1 MGFEPNLR
9 SYGILLGFYHI
20 IYGFEDKLTQKLT
33 FVNLI
38 MKAKKSFGQHFLID
52 EGLAMN
58 IAGSLSK
65 DIGIDQVLEVG
76 PGRGML
82 TQYLIERGLDLKVVE
97 LDRDMIPILN
107 KKFPKLEIIQ
117 EDFLKTDLLQMFER
131 KPFLLIGNYPYNI
144 SSQIIFKMLEYK
156 NLIPEMVGMFQKE
169 VAERIVSKEGS
180 KKYGVISV
188 LAQLHYEGEL
198 IFQVPPT
205 AFDPPPKVNS
215 AVIKMS
221 RRKTPLNLKNEKLF
235 RSLVK
240 SSFGNRRKMIRNC
253 LKSMIPGHEI
263 LQDKRFDARP
273 ERLSVQEFVDLT
285 NEIEVIQ
292 NETNKR
298 IKE

>member
-1 MGFEPNLR
+1 
-9 SYGILLGFYHI
+9 
-20 IYGFEDKLTQKLT
+20 
-33 FVNLI
+33 

-58 IAGSLSK
+58 IAASLSK
-65 DIGIDQVLEVG
+65 DMGVNQVLEVG

-82 TQYLIERGLDLKVVE
+82 TQYLIEQGFDFKVVE

-107 KKFPKLEIIQ
+107 KKFSKLEIIQ
-117 EDFLKTDLLQMFER
+117 EDFLKVDLLSIFDSE
-131 KPFLLIGNYPYNI
+131 PFLLIGNYPYNI

-156 NLIPEMVGMFQKE
+156 DLIPEMVGMFQKE

-188 LAQLHYEGEL
+188 LAQLHYEGVL

-205 AFDPPPKVNS
+205 AFNPPPKVDS
-215 AVIKMS
+215 AVIKMT
-221 RRKTPLNLKNEKLF
+221 RRKIPLNLNNEKLF
-235 RSLVK
+235 RTIVK

-253 LKSMIPGHEI
+253 LKSIIPGHEI
-263 LQDKRFDARP
+263 LRDKRFDARP

-292 NETNKR
+292 NKR
-298 IKE
+298 INE